1 MISRRGLF
9 GIGVGAVATAVVPA
23 SQAAPIL
30 LAEDLFTHLEVGLD
44 FGTSPHAAVFVMPG
58 RTVAWQLA
66 NPEKMADYRRRVQLH
81 VLK

>member
-1 MISRRGLF
+1 MISRRTLF
-9 GIGVGAVATAVVPA
+9 GFGAGAVATAAVPA
-23 SQAAPIL
+23 SATP
-30 LAEDLFTHLEVGLD
+30 AEIIVGLD
-44 FGTSPHAAVFVMPG
+44 FGKSTTGALFVMPG